1 MLKPLEGKQIDESDI
16 LDVLEDVLPKDQQ
29 VNNEAAK
36 ALVTIVPEIK
46 EAALTNTKLD
56 AKWLEESLDTNLKDQ
71 GGTMAALAP
80 RVRELIQLDEAD
92 MALAIE
98 RLKADWPRITQ
109 SVIASDYGEVSD
121 IKQHAKGSKGDINQ
135 NISASGHGKVSR
147 VDQGYEQGG

>member
-98 RLKADWPRITQ
+98 RLKAD
-109 SVIASDYGEVSD
+109 
-121 IKQHAKGSKGDINQ
+121 
-135 NISASGHGKVSR
+135 
-147 VDQGYEQGG
+147 